1 MALSSGA
8 HTKRNIPYKDVKQHH
23 NQLSKHSFK
32 YQRCQG
38 TLIFLL
44 LNLNLSSVV
53 LNVLP
58 LFLVFWKL
66 WICVDLTLQQEESDV
81 LFTLIHIHVH
91 LAREKRGNVGTS
103 NMHECEWLRVSHWTW
118 LVVSW
123 QLWLISA
130 IAQELFKDWKECL
143 AHHTRT
149 LLLAYTG
156 MKWAA
161 CSAHLGNTSI
171 YNTV

>member
-1 MALSSGA
+1 MASSSGA

-23 NQLSKHSFK
+23 NQLSKHFQVPAMSVNLNIFTFKFKFVISSFK
-32 YQRCQG
+32 CSP
-38 TLIFLL
+38 IVF
-44 LNLNLSSVV
+44 S
-53 LNVLP
+53 
-58 LFLVFWKL
+58 FWKL